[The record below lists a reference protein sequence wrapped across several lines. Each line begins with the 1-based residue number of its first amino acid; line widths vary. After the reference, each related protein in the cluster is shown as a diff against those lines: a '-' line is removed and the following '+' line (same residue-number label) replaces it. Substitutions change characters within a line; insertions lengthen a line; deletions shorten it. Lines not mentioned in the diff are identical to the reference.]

1 MIGLAVQT
9 ICDFLLIGATLGF
22 AQSLLPRTS
31 RPALESPPEAAA
43 LDPAPALG
51 TEGPNTVMHAVSC
64 QPSIGA
70 QDDPPDG
77 STQDLSCPLQQTVE
91 HVTRT
96 ALADITN
103 LPSPAARHDA
113 SCPTVAHLMPAVARR
128 HASRPVPPDST
139 KHDDQSLDT
148 PGVLSAARCK
158 PQSKQHAFRLGAAP
172 YAPPEASHPG
182 LQRPLYLS
190 GHFRVEEPQ
199 TLGADGSFP
208 NPYTSFDAVNGPIT
222 LAAEPEWSRDEYI
235 VHALDVARLPG
246 TPTAR
251 FLTHEVIDHP
261 GPQIV
266 LTQDHGP
273 ARLRAVVCDFRP
285 LQGRLEVIESQPT
298 SSVLDLIQASRS
310 IRDPDRALRTATGL
324 SCTTL
329 VNGVIVPPGQVLPH
343 VADLVLFQLWTD
355 GVPANTWRPFVLGD
369 ARPPVPPIPEDA
381 FSPGVTAQQATVT
394 HTGATSSQPAA
405 IPRHTPV
412 HLRAPADRYSYLDTV
427 EGVNNRPKPLDG
439 SDHACLQDALVSVP
453 RRGTPM
459 WARLIHRPLT
469 GLFTPQVLLSRV
481 SHRAGWHTIAIDL
494 RQINLGI
501 KVTNVVLGTSIR
513 QLLDVNSGLYA
524 ELAQLGRGNIPFTF
538 LVNLEPCVIDVAF
551 HMHTDTLTLLPIVTA
566 SIGTA
571 IGSNAE
577 PSQRWARRLGVPRT
591 HATGDDVEQP
601 LLYTVYDTVH
611 HFRTFSRDEYDTVEI
626 LIAKA
631 ISVTPEIADAE
642 GHVLIHGI
650 ADMPTPQIVL
660 VSRHKPCCVVPL
672 LYKLQP
678 ISICTSEVPRNA
690 AAFEVALCASKSC
703 RALTGAPQQIARR
716 TALITGHHGSDE
728 PYKPGCVREHEA
740 LVLRGFVFGIPRP
753 RLRSSSANDWIE
765 ARQSEPH
772 EDYGPAELRMIRVLT
787 TRGRQGCVHV
797 EPTVSMRH
805 TCDYI
810 LAHSP
815 AGPTGRLCWPVF
827 VPAMP
832 GAVPVVV
839 HVTAEAS
846 DEARRW
852 ALVDVRRVGH
862 PPLLPFQT
870 VPLPSVV
877 EVSTVVNMLR
887 HELPSL
893 RPIAGVYLDDR
904 VLTDSPTATTSIMT
918 ITLLGQAHQAAHR
931 SAALVPALDMNVDLM
946 ESRTA
951 LLAHFNS
958 FPPTAWPDRLA
969 ESISGSARSSI
980 TEDHTDA
987 SASFR
992 SGSISDDLDSDGGI
1006 PLFGPAHTTTSST
1019 LALGTS
1025 PLSTTTSTTTPAEL
1039 GSFGNDS
1046 PQPRFCNIVS
1056 TPSDIAH
1063 AHICVF
1069 AVCGHC
1075 RPCQINVRTAIPVD
1089 DLLTRFTV
1097 TFADMGILPDAAH
1110 WLFSQRAHWLHD
1122 GRLAIFLATGW
1133 GSTEPFQS
1141 SVWVEPG
1148 HRWATPFMISVPL
1161 LASRPQIEA
1170 LITLPDVG
1178 LLVMTV
1184 NGVIWDGTERPFHN
1198 GDVLQLR
1205 STWHRLGSLPIHVLD
1220 ERLRGIA
1227 AAQCHCD
1234 GPVGVRDLCD
1244 APRRR
1249 DPKIRQH
1256 FADWLESFQAAPSP
1270 SHEFNNFYLV
1280 VHGGPLLRVSV
1291 GSRLPPARADVQ
1303 AFYDEHFGVAFG
1315 PRIVEDTRFAWNDTC
1330 VYVARTAAYPS
1341 QLWLLLGGPRLD
1353 CIQLESSQDLSQI
1366 PAPPDYVWFPSESRG
1381 NIGIAFLQPIQHAAD
1396 RPSTQHLYD
1405 LPVRPPDAPPESG
1418 SPITDGSLPPGSHT
1432 MRSIFGTSSEGFQDD
1447 FAGLASP
1454 SRAQGTYPASD
1465 LGGSDSSSSGSSSSS
1480 TSAEAGISLLQQRT
1494 HISRL
1499 VLSNT
1504 SPAGTPLIGHAA
1516 TRDGT
1521 SDAEEDMR
1529 LQVWQPGLPP
1539 VLLSL
1544 PGQCRTFEVDQALA
1558 AQGVRLQAI
1567 DLVPAFPP
1575 AANLSCSACRDYRQD
1590 MLSSSMRTHHTIR

>member
-1 MIGLAVQT
+1 MIRLAVQ
-9 ICDFLLIGATLGF
+9 IFCDFLLNGATLGCT
-22 AQSLLPRTS
+22 QCLLPRIS
-31 RPALESPPEAAA
+31 RPALGVALNATCLASPGPQSLHFKAVPVDPWWRAPEAAA

-51 TEGPNTVMHAVSC
+51 TGGPNTVTHAES
-64 QPSIGA
+64 SIGA
-70 QDDPPDG
+70 QDDPLDG
-77 STQDLSCPLQQTVE
+77 STQEECVSRNSSKKTLPCPLQRPAE

-128 HASRPVPPDST
+128 YASRPVPPGST
-139 KHDDQSLDT
+139 KHDDQPLDT
-148 PGVLSAARCK
+148 PGVLSAARRK

-222 LAAEPEWSRDEYI
+222 LAAEPEWSRDEYV

-261 GPQIV
+261 GPQIA

-273 ARLRAVVCDFRP
+273 ARFRAVVCDFRP

-310 IRDPDRALRTATGL
+310 IRDPDRALRTVTGL

-329 VNGVIVPPGQVLPH
+329 VNGVIVPPDQVLPH

-369 ARPPVPPIPEDA
+369 ARPPVPPIPGHA
-381 FSPGVTAQQATVT
+381 SSPGVTAQQATVT

-412 HLRAPADRYSYLDTV
+412 HLRAPEDRYSYLDTM
-427 EGVNNRPKPLDG
+427 EGVNNRPKPPGG

-494 RQINLGI
+494 RHINLGI
-501 KVTNVVLGTSIR
+501 KVADVILGTSIR

-524 ELAQLGRGNIPFTF
+524 ELAQLGRGNSPFTF

-577 PSQRWARRLGVPRT
+577 PSQRWARLGMPRT

-626 LIAKA
+626 LIARA

-716 TALITGHHGSDE
+716 TALITGHHGSDK

-753 RLRSSSANDWIE
+753 RLRSSFANDWIE

-839 HVTAEAS
+839 HITAEAC

-877 EVSTVVNMLR
+877 EVSTVVSMLR

-904 VLTDSPTATTSIMT
+904 VLTDSPTATASVMT
-918 ITLLGQAHQAAHR
+918 ITLLGQAHSAAHR

-946 ESRTA
+946 EGRTA

-958 FPPTAWPDRLA
+958 FPPAAWPDRLA
-969 ESISGSARSSI
+969 ESTSGSARSSI

-992 SGSISDDLDSDGGI
+992 SGSISDDLDNDGGI
-1006 PLFGPAHTTTSST
+1006 PLSGSAHTTTSST
-1019 LALGTS
+1019 LALGIC
-1025 PLSTTTSTTTPAEL
+1025 PPPTTTSTTTPAEL
-1039 GSFGNDS
+1039 GSFGDDS

-1089 DLLTRFTV
+1089 DLLTRFTI
-1097 TFADMGILPDAAH
+1097 TFADMGILPDAARH
-1110 WLFSQRAHWLHD
+1110 NVH
-1122 GRLAIFLATGW
+1122 TGYMMGVW
-1133 GSTEPFQS
+1133 QS
-1141 SVWVEPG
+1141 FW
-1148 HRWATPFMISVPL
+1148 
-1161 LASRPQIEA
+1161 
-1170 LITLPDVG
+1170 
-1178 LLVMTV
+1178 
-1184 NGVIWDGTERPFHN
+1184 
-1198 GDVLQLR
+1198 
-1205 STWHRLGSLPIHVLD
+1205 
-1220 ERLRGIA
+1220 
-1227 AAQCHCD
+1227 
-1234 GPVGVRDLCD
+1234 
-1244 APRRR
+1244 
-1249 DPKIRQH
+1249 
-1256 FADWLESFQAAPSP
+1256 
-1270 SHEFNNFYLV
+1270 
-1280 VHGGPLLRVSV
+1280 
-1291 GSRLPPARADVQ
+1291 PPAGAQRS
-1303 AFYDEHFGVAFG
+1303 
-1315 PRIVEDTRFAWNDTC
+1315 RSNL
-1330 VYVARTAAYPS
+1330 PS
-1341 QLWLLLGGPRLD
+1341 GLNRVID
-1353 CIQLESSQDLSQI
+1353 
-1366 PAPPDYVWFPSESRG
+1366 
-1381 NIGIAFLQPIQHAAD
+1381 
-1396 RPSTQHLYD
+1396 
-1405 LPVRPPDAPPESG
+1405 G
-1418 SPITDGSLPPGSHT
+1418 SP
-1432 MRSIFGTSSEGFQDD
+1432 
-1447 FAGLASP
+1447 
-1454 SRAQGTYPASD
+1454 
-1465 LGGSDSSSSGSSSSS
+1465 
-1480 TSAEAGISLLQQRT
+1480 
-1494 HISRL
+1494 
-1499 VLSNT
+1499 LS
-1504 SPAGTPLIGHAA
+1504 
-1516 TRDGT
+1516 
-1521 SDAEEDMR
+1521 
-1529 LQVWQPGLPP
+1529 
-1539 VLLSL
+1539 
-1544 PGQCRTFEVDQALA
+1544 
-1558 AQGVRLQAI
+1558 
-1567 DLVPAFPP
+1567 
-1575 AANLSCSACRDYRQD
+1575 
-1590 MLSSSMRTHHTIR
+1590 